1 MFDHIV
7 CERERLVKHLYLC
20 QQGRFGKICS
30 FAIIDACSMLKILL
44 DETPNI
50 NQLVE
55 TCKLYITSDLFNT
68 ELGRLAYFNNKV
80 TFPFLIMVKNTSQSY
95 LLITLP
101 KLYTDLTENNIVVKL
116 NGIKIKTPEGDLA
129 NHTKRCTKKL
139 QRGSYFSVVEKMDL
153 THFSPVSH
161 FYTTKGFLTFS
172 GGIEM

>member
-80 TFPFLIMVKNTSQSY
+80 TFPFLIMGKNTSQSD

-116 NGIKIKTPEGDLA
+116 SGIQIKAPEGDLA

-139 QRGSYFSVVEKMDL
+139 QRGCYFIVVGKMDL

-172 GGIEM
+172 GGIEI

>member
-55 TCKLYITSDLFNT
+55 TCKLHITSDLFNT

-139 QRGSYFSVVEKMDL
+139 QRGCYFIVVGKMDL

>member
-80 TFPFLIMVKNTSQSY
+80 TFPFLIMGKNTSQSD

-116 NGIKIKTPEGDLA
+116 SGIQIKAPEGDLA

-139 QRGSYFSVVEKMDL
+139 QRGCYFIVVEKMDL